1 MTTKGFLG
9 ILSLLLALGLSSVC
23 GCSDAVGGNGNA
35 ELARIACEQAPWD
48 VPDDIYRNYVLPQT
62 SIGEDE
68 DDWRPLF
75 FEKFQPLVRGCRT
88 PTEAAEKLNREMW
101 DILGVH
107 YSPERDKPDQSPFHS
122 MRIGKASCTG
132 LSILLIDAC
141 RAVGVPARFV
151 GCNWKNKPGNHSW
164 VEIWDGGEWKHLGAG
179 DGGNANEAWFNAD
192 AAQADPDDSRFA
204 IYAACA
210 DPTGQTFPFA
220 WLPAGTSSDI
230 PALNVTSRYLSAAK
244 TEDDG
249 NVRVSLELRSREGI
263 RLARELVL
271 FDAETGKPLARG
283 TTHDNRF
290 DLNDH
295 LNFRLP
301 RGAKILVVP
310 ADDENSVLGEFTVP
324 AEEKIFLIESASAPT
339 EASVPAGEDV
349 PE

>member
-1 MTTKGFLG
+1 MKKTQTTKKTIFAALC
-9 ILSLLLALGLSSVC
+9 LLLPALFLPAGC
-23 GCSDAVGGNGNA
+23 GGAGDGWNGNA
-35 ELARIACEQAPWD
+35 ELAREARAQAPWEI
-48 VPDDIYRNYVLPQT
+48 PDEIFRNYVLPQT
-62 SIGEDE
+62 SIGEAE

-75 FEKFQPLVRGCRT
+75 REKFLPLVRGCRT

-101 DILGVH
+101 DMIGVH

-164 VEIWDGGEWKHLGAG
+164 VEIWDDGEWKHLGAG
-179 DGGNANEAWFNAD
+179 DGGNAGSAWFDAD
-192 AAQADPDDSRFA
+192 AAHADPDDPHFA

-210 DPTGQTFPFA
+210 DATGLTFPFA

-230 PALNVTSRYLSAAK
+230 PAINVTERYLPPAGTA
-244 TEDDG
+244 DDG
-249 NVRVSLELRSREGI
+249 NVRVSLDLRSRDGVRI
-263 RLARELVL
+263 AREIVL
-271 FDAETGKPLARG
+271 LDAGTGEPIARG
-283 TTHDNRF
+283 ATHDNRF

-301 RGAKILVVP
+301 RGAKIRVVP
-310 ADDENSVLGEFTVP
+310 AGAERSVLGEFVVP
-324 AEEKIFLIESASAPT
+324 AEEKTLTLSA
-339 EASVPAGEDV
+339 D
-349 PE
+349 